1 MNEMKQVF
9 TILWVEDK
17 PRVVSLN
24 AKELDKFFD
33 DNYKDFKLEI
43 IEAKSGKDI
52 EDSLK
57 KQNVDIVVT
66 DYNLEENMNGLDVI
80 KLIKKNGLLTDVLF
94 YTAKKFDFNSDEIY
108 QKADH
113 YGFIEVSE
121 GTKEVA
127 EPVRRLVRKNL
138 KRCEDIVFL
147 RGMVISR
154 IIDLELEVNVFLER
168 YFQIPEGE
176 KKIHFHN
183 FILENRFNSM
193 AGKRKTISKILENNK
208 IKDNFRGLLTQMEK
222 LESERNLL
230 AHCKCKK
237 DKKNKNILVSMGE
250 EEVFDKERICGIL
263 KRINS
268 VSEQFD
274 SLTKKFSKTL

>member
-24 AKELDKFFD
+24 KKELEGFFD
-33 DNYKDFKLEI
+33 KNYKDFRLDV
-43 IEAKSGKDI
+43 IEAKTGKDI
-52 EDSLK
+52 EANLT
-57 KQNVDIVVT
+57 KQNVDVVVT

-94 YTAKKFDFNSDEIY
+94 YTAKKFDFNIDEIY

-127 EPVRRLVRKNL
+127 EPLQKLIKKNL

-147 RGMVISR
+147 RGMVISK
-154 IIDLELEVNVFLER
+154 IIDLELEVNVFLEK
-168 YFQIPEGE
+168 YFQIPEGD

-183 FILENRFNSM
+183 FILENRFNSL
-193 AGKRKTISKILENNK
+193 AGKRKTIAKIIENNK
-208 IKDNFRGLLTQMEK
+208 IKDSFKGLLTQMEK
-222 LESERNLL
+222 LETDRNLL
-230 AHCKCKK
+230 AHCRCKR
-237 DKKNKNILVSMGE
+237 DSKNKNILISMGE
-250 EEVFDKERICGIL
+250 EETFDNGRICGIL
-263 KRINS
+263 KKINS

-274 SLTKKFSKTL
+274 SLTKKFSKVS